1 MSKNNFFQKT
11 IDNTSFLLYLNNVL
25 CKKTEMT
32 KIGEESVCKSCEQF
46 EACHKINGVCWK
58 QVIIAYGYD
67 KWDYPDPR
75 CPKAPKPVRRFWL
88 E

>member
-1 MSKNNFFQKT
+1 MQTDKRIEFGERIREIRKRLYISQKDFT
-11 IDNTSFLLYLNNVL
+11 AA
-25 CKKTEMT
+25 
-32 KIGEESVCKSCEQF
+32 IGSLFKSCEQF